1 MKTMKFLEL
10 CLLSQ
15 NERSAFRI
23 NFANQK
29 TVLLAGNGFGKSAI
43 IKSLYDTLGAQP
55 HKIDDTWRAARVT
68 SLLRFELSG
77 VEYAALKIGESYT
90 IFDAK
95 MNVLISTSHVT
106 KEL

>member
-1 MKTMKFLEL
+1 MHRL
-10 CLLSQ
+10 
-15 NERSAFRI
+15 
-23 NFANQK
+23 
-29 TVLLAGNGFGKSAI
+29 
-43 IKSLYDTLGAQP
+43 LGAQP

-106 KEL
+106 KELAPFYSELFDFKLTLADKRDAVRTPPPSYLFAPFYVDQDES